1 MKVIRLFLCL
11 FISLFVF
18 GCDEGTEY
26 KYFEVKNESA
36 LKQTVYVGDT
46 QASMPI
52 EFTTSGPW
60 TSKVEYSTID
70 ASTGRTETSSSGWV
84 TLNPSSGDSAGE
96 YSVNICLNPENGKNV
111 YMAIISFICNG
122 EVLEVTLEN
131 SFSLNPGDSDDVR
144 DPEKIEKAKQ
154 KLEAGFTS
162 VENAFLE
169 LDKNYSTP
177 ESRVSLNSN
186 SKILEDF
193 WFESYDAINTCNLL
207 LYACDL
213 DIITD
218 YDKGKILVQANRYR
232 GLFHFYLSCIFGYA
246 PIQSSYPLDLKAPG
260 TEKNYLMEFVINDMD
275 KTINSFPI
283 ASYYYDD
290 VYLIKVLAYA
300 LLNESL
306 DSNEF
311 RDNLKY
317 IMDNNIIGLDTNG
330 DGIVNSSDY
339 EDYPI
344 AVQCYLLSAY
354 AESDYNLEVSKYRMN
369 YLAKELKDDKFEVE
383 NSASPE
389 DVKAKVKE
397 ILSTDWGR
405 GIRYLVNRFMFDYN
419 WDYMQVLPLPLKALV
434 ANENLKQNPGWQ

>member
-1 MKVIRLFLCL
+1 M
-11 FISLFVF
+11 
-18 GCDEGTEY
+18 
-26 KYFEVKNESA
+26 
-36 LKQTVYVGDT
+36 
-46 QASMPI
+46 
-52 EFTTSGPW
+52 
-60 TSKVEYSTID
+60 
-70 ASTGRTETSSSGWV
+70 
-84 TLNPSSGDSAGE
+84 
-96 YSVNICLNPENGKNV
+96 
-111 YMAIISFICNG
+111 
-122 EVLEVTLEN
+122 
-131 SFSLNPGDSDDVR
+131 
-144 DPEKIEKAKQ
+144 
-154 KLEAGFTS
+154 
-162 VENAFLE
+162 
-169 LDKNYSTP
+169 
-177 ESRVSLNSN
+177 
-186 SKILEDF
+186 
-193 WFESYDAINTCNLL
+193 
-207 LYACDL
+207 
-213 DIITD
+213 
-218 YDKGKILVQANRYR
+218 
-232 GLFHFYLSCIFGYA
+232 
-246 PIQSSYPLDLKAPG
+246 
-260 TEKNYLMEFVINDMD
+260 
-275 KTINSFPI
+275 
-283 ASYYYDD
+283 
-290 VYLIKVLAYA
+290 
-300 LLNESL
+300 LNESL